1 MAPRAVWKGFLKLG
15 SVSCTVKLAGAT
27 TESEKL
33 HFRTLNSRTK
43 TPVRSV
49 YVDEETGEAVDNEDQ
64 LRGYEIDDG
73 DFVAIEPAEIKKI
86 KDQSQH
92 TLEIEQFVDPTQVP
106 SIYRE
111 KPYYLYPADDVAS
124 EAFAVIR
131 EAMARK
137 KTAGIA
143 RIVLYQRERPAIVEA
158 MDKGM
163 LMTTLRYED
172 WVIDAKDVFSGLKKL
187 SVDPEMAEIAAL
199 IIDKKVGKFDPSEFE
214 DTYENA
220 LLEMIKAKQHGKEP
234 PKPVPAPR
242 ENVIDLA
249 AILRKSLQ
257 QEGGVLRQ
265 DGKRGRQ
272 ARKPRGTS
280 AQHKRA

>member
-1 MAPRAVWKGFLKLG
+1 
-15 SVSCTVKLAGAT
+15 
-27 TESEKL
+27 
-33 HFRTLNSRTK
+33 
-43 TPVRSV
+43 
-49 YVDEETGEAVDNEDQ
+49 
-64 LRGYEIDDG
+64 
-73 DFVAIEPAEIKKI
+73 
-86 KDQSQH
+86 
-92 TLEIEQFVDPTQVP
+92 
-106 SIYRE
+106 
-111 KPYYLYPADDVAS
+111 
-124 EAFAVIR
+124 
-131 EAMARK
+131 
-137 KTAGIA
+137 
-143 RIVLYQRERPAIVEA
+143 
-158 MDKGM
+158 M